1 MNLMRVFVFY
11 NSAWIRSDR
20 GSAALEF
27 GFIAPIFFVLMLG
40 IMEIGVMTF
49 SQFALQNSV
58 TDAGR
63 LIRTG
68 QARDVAPLLSSS
80 IPVPQCAKDAAS
92 TQVSYATE
100 QAWFAGQ
107 ICCGVTPLLDCSNL
121 QVTVMTPP
129 GGFGTNFDTLLAP
142 GTQGTYF
149 GGSASTADQAC
160 SVVLV
165 RATYVW
171 TVWFP
176 GLARILNSNLPA
188 QFLVNVGSNGRLL
201 SGTSAFRNEPFSAGV
216 AGC

>member
-1 MNLMRVFVFY
+1 MDLITRVFSFHRDGL
-11 NSAWIRSDR
+11 IRSDK

-27 GFIAPIFFVLMLG
+27 GFVAPIFFVLMLG

-49 SQFALQNSV
+49 SQFALQNAV

-68 QARDVAPLLSSS
+68 QANTIAPVLAAG
-80 IPVPQCAKDAAS
+80 IATPQCSKDPNSA
-92 TQVSYATE
+92 QVAYANE
-100 QAWFAGQ
+100 QAWFTGQ
-107 ICCGVTPLLDCSNL
+107 ICCGVTPLLDCSKL
-121 QVTVMTPP
+121 SVTVASPS
-129 GGFGTNFDTLLAP
+129 GGMGSNFDALLAP
-142 GTQGTYF
+142 GTQGTYD
-149 GGSASTADQAC
+149 SANTDKAC

-165 RATYVW
+165 RATYIW

-188 QFLVNVGSNGRLL
+188 NFLVNTGSDGRLL
-201 SGTSAFRNEPFSAGV
+201 SGTAAFRNEPFTSGV